1 MYLLRYL
8 ALILFAISACT
19 CGDREVY
26 VKDPVV
32 QCYTNE
38 DCNQSVCVLGQCVPG
53 ECVKDADCLPLA
65 PTCMTSTVSLLRP
78 LGECS
83 ETYLC
88 VYTSIE
94 EECEYGCNFDTGACI
109 TDPCEGVTCQEP
121 PNPCFGSQGWCEN
134 GACLYP
140 PRNDLMCDDGSACT
154 QNDICS
160 EGVCLGEPRECDFAP
175 PDACVG
181 DMVLRTFI
189 PGTGVCASETGLCEY
204 QYEDLTCEVGCG
216 MVEPTAT
223 NDAGPT
229 ASEEAT
235 NPIADG
241 GMDDAGTHSA
251 PNPEPVLG
259 PTAQCLPDLCIGV
272 DCDDGN
278 PCTTD
283 TCDSLTGTCGHEGLN
298 NQSLCL
304 SDEEQCNEGRCI
316 QGECVSFDGR
326 DCTRSGRCTEGTCV
340 SGTCQAVG
348 GGVCQAEVDVDL
360 CGDMEVPGTCSA
372 SGECVPDEAPPSLC
386 DGVQCNGL
394 CLQCTIGILGTL
406 TYCIPF

>member
-1 MYLLRYL
+1 MFLSRYFVL
-8 ALILFAISACT
+8 FVFALSACT

-32 QCYTNE
+32 QCHTNE
-38 DCNQSVCVLGQCVPG
+38 DCNQSVCVLGQCIPG

-83 ETYLC
+83 DEYLC

-94 EECEYGCNFDTGACI
+94 EECEYGCNFDTGACV

-140 PRNDLMCDDGSACT
+140 PRNDLMCDDGNACT
-154 QNDICS
+154 RDDVCS
-160 EGVCLGEPRECDFAP
+160 EGVCLGELQECAFAP
-175 PDACVG
+175 PDDCVG
-181 DMVLRTFI
+181 DMVLRSFI
-189 PGTGVCASETGLCEY
+189 PGTGVCDSATGLCDY

-216 MVEPTAT
+216 MVAPTA
-223 NDAGPT
+223 NDAGPELPST
-229 ASEEAT
+229 PST
-235 NPIADG
+235 LSSDG
-241 GMDDAGTHSA
+241 GLGDAGPHSEPTA
-251 PNPEPVLG
+251 EPVLG
-259 PTAQCLPDLCIGV
+259 PTAQCLPDLCVDV

-283 TCDSLTGTCGHEGLN
+283 TCDSRTGICSHEGLN

-304 SDEEQCNEGRCI
+304 TGEDQCGEGRCI
-316 QGECVSFDGR
+316 QGQCVSFDGR
-326 DCTRSGRCTEGTCV
+326 SCTRPGRCTEGTCV
-340 SGTCQAVG
+340 SGECQAVG
-348 GGVCQAEVDVDL
+348 GGVCQAEVDRDL
-360 CGDMEVPGTCSA
+360 CDDMEVPGHCSA
-372 SGECVPDEAPPSLC
+372 TGECVPDIPPPTQC
-386 DGVQCNGL
+386 EGVQCNGI
-394 CLQCTIGILGTL
+394 CLQCTIAGV
-406 TYCIPF
+406 IPITFCWEF